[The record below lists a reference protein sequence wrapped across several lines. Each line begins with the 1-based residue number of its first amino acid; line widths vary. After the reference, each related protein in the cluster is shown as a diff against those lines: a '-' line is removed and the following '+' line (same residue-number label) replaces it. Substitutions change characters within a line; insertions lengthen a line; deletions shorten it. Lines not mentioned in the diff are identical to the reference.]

1 VKGKKSLEFIF
12 WMVFS
17 ALMYA
22 VGMSV
27 AVTAPLMIL
36 AAPVPFMMIVRRLGH
51 REAFIAI
58 ILGTGLIQ
66 VLLGTVSAL
75 MFLVAFATLG
85 TTLGL
90 FSLKAKSGVDYI
102 AAAIMASVLS
112 KVVLMVV
119 FTRMTGVNPFILS
132 PEAASSMV
140 NSVSDVLASA
150 GVGTS
155 SSAIQSYAQEMVES
169 IALLMPSMLILFSVL
184 DTFVSYGI
192 VRKALLR
199 LGDDSFIKLPPF
211 GSWRCPKNILWALLA
226 SLIMDVASKAFPD
239 QRLFTVLSI
248 NLMEVMRGV
257 FMVEGLSL
265 MWYFMTKRNTSK
277 YIKIAAV
284 SFCAVFSPAS
294 YILSMVGIFDIWY
307 DLRKRIRRKK

>member
-1 VKGKKSLEFIF
+1 
-12 WMVFS
+12 
-17 ALMYA
+17 
-22 VGMSV
+22 
-27 AVTAPLMIL
+27 
-36 AAPVPFMMIVRRLGH
+36 
-51 REAFIAI
+51 
-58 ILGTGLIQ
+58 
-66 VLLGTVSAL
+66 
-75 MFLVAFATLG
+75 
-85 TTLGL
+85 
-90 FSLKAKSGVDYI
+90 
-102 AAAIMASVLS
+102 
-112 KVVLMVV
+112 
-119 FTRMTGVNPFILS
+119 
-132 PEAASSMV
+132 
-140 NSVSDVLASA
+140 
-150 GVGTS
+150 
-155 SSAIQSYAQEMVES
+155 MVES

-211 GSWRCPKNILWALLA
+211 GNWRCPKNILWALLA

-284 SFCAVFSPAS
+284 SFCAVFLPHIYCQWWEFSISGTICAAHKEEEVDES
-294 YILSMVGIFDIWY
+294 NT
-307 DLRKRIRRKK
+307 